1 MPQYLASKD
10 CHELDCHPETQSP
23 NLAHRCLCSVCT
35 CVCVCVLLSFNNFT
49 YQLNSLEL
57 EWLSGP
63 IPSSHVAS
71 NLSLDRWWLPSR
83 GLICE
88 PVDAKFATQL
98 SPLWLCPWP
107 HSFHLSGFALP
118 PEPPVL
124 ANTLGC
130 FTNTDHVKDFF
141 FFWLHLQHVEVPRP
155 GIKPVLMLWPAL

>member
-49 YQLNSLEL
+49 YHLNSLEL

-107 HSFHLSGFALP
+107 HSFTVCPIRLSNTP
-118 PEPPVL
+118 PC
-124 ANTLGC
+124 C
-130 FTNTDHVKDFF
+130 FLLLYFLFMLFINKVCGIGKF
-141 FFWLHLQHVEVPRP
+141 P
-155 GIKPVLMLWPAL
+155 G